1 MKRMLNTEQAARERP
16 EEAAAVATRVLE
28 ATEHRMNK
36 EKAAKEAIQ
45 THLDAGQKIREGLQR
60 ELSASEGSST

>member
-1 MKRMLNTEQAARERP
+1 MTFKERP
-16 EEAAAVATRVLE
+16 EETAAAATVVLE

-45 THLDAGQKIREGLQR
+45 MHLDAGHNKIREQLQR
-60 ELSASEGSST
+60 FCRGS